1 MLGAYLLSI
10 GYGLSVFMMGLLAHA
25 VVRRDY
31 AAPREPEQVAAE

>member
-10 GYGLSVFMMGLLAHA
+10 GYGLSIFLMGLLAHA

-31 AAPREPEQVAAE
+31 AKRVVPSETAT